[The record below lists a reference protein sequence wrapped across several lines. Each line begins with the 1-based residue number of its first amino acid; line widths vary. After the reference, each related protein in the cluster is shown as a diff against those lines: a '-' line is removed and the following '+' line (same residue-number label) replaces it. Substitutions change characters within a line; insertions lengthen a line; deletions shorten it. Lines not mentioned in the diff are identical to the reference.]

1 MALRSAVRSLGQ
13 WSRAAGQQQWA
24 DSIAGALA
32 PAKAQAQALCT
43 QSTAA
48 AAASAWQRAT
58 GRHLPGAAAT
68 LARGSSRCCSMGAAE
83 GAAVVGLRSYS
94 SSTRETLQQAAHRIK
109 SAAASSA
116 DALKAAGR
124 VAGRAPGALYQVLP
138 ASAKQLVKATQTP
151 GAVNRVISLQ
161 LTAFWQNH
169 NKAIVGTGAA
179 LLCYLLWRAMYRTS
193 QAFISLSETAAAS
206 GFLALAAAAVAFG
219 YLYLRRRFTVDSKSV
234 YRQAM
239 YRLNTHP
246 GLLEVMGAPLAGSP
260 VQASV
265 LTGGTIRFKGL
276 RPKLQSKRI
285 QMIFPLKGSERRGLV
300 SLEAKKRHGQLR
312 FKLLAV
318 DVPSVSGGEQRIFL
332 EGGPGLYERG
342 GVLDVLRDPFIKA
355 LSMEDVFMAEDEAE
369 DAEEWRQADAAAAAQ
384 QAKAAAR
391 APKPLDQGGGM
402 YFHERVWLGARRA
415 WAKLIPKQ
423 QKVETALAPVGGAA
437 ETAAQA
443 APVASLTPAAQEPA
457 PAARTA

>member
-32 PAKAQAQALCT
+32 PAKVTVAGTAALHLALGSSHSCLPLPQAQAQALCT

-94 SSTRETLQQAAHRIK
+94 SSTREKLQQAAHRIK

-193 QAFISLSETAAAS
+193 Q
-206 GFLALAAAAVAFG
+206 V
-219 YLYLRRRFTVDSKSV
+219 
-234 YRQAM
+234 
-239 YRLNTHP
+239 
-246 GLLEVMGAPLAGSP
+246 
-260 VQASV
+260 
-265 LTGGTIRFKGL
+265 
-276 RPKLQSKRI
+276 
-285 QMIFPLKGSERRGLV
+285 
-300 SLEAKKRHGQLR
+300 
-312 FKLLAV
+312 
-318 DVPSVSGGEQRIFL
+318 
-332 EGGPGLYERG
+332 
-342 GVLDVLRDPFIKA
+342 
-355 LSMEDVFMAEDEAE
+355 
-369 DAEEWRQADAAAAAQ
+369 
-384 QAKAAAR
+384 
-391 APKPLDQGGGM
+391 
-402 YFHERVWLGARRA
+402 RRA
-415 WAKLIPKQ
+415 
-423 QKVETALAPVGGAA
+423 APMRCCGRVSHS
-437 ETAAQA
+437 AQRQNHQ
-443 APVASLTPAAQEPA
+443 PCVPPGC
-457 PAARTA
+457 